1 MKNKENI
8 NGFTLVEALIA
19 MAILSFIIVTILSG
33 FTHQKMATRKIAD
46 KNLAL
51 SLAEIK
57 MQELQK
63 FSAGQ
68 LTAGITTDWIIHR
81 KGLFKVYQSD
91 PNDVDQFRRVTFIS
105 VEQGNVLGDKMV
117 IQVMVEYG
125 KEKNTYPFR
134 VVLSTKK
141 GI

>member
-1 MKNKENI
+1 MKNKKNI

-33 FTHQKMATRKIAD
+33 FTHQKMATRKVAD

-51 SLAEIK
+51 GLAEMR

-63 FSAGQ
+63 FSATQ
-68 LTAGITTDWIIHR
+68 LTPGITTDWIIHR
-81 KGLFKVYQSD
+81 DGLFKVFMSD
-91 PNDVDQFRRVTFIS
+91 PDDVDQFRRTTAIA
-105 VEQGNVLGDKMV
+105 VEPGNVLQQKMV

-125 KEKNTYPFR
+125 KDNNTYPFR
-134 VVLSTKK
+134 VVLSTKR
-141 GI
+141 GL